1 MAGITLRPMR
11 ADDVED
17 IVRIS
22 KATGFFYPE
31 EVEMARELA
40 LEAAKD
46 GDASGYHVHVATQ
59 GQKAAGYVCFGPTPL
74 TRGTWDIYWIAVDP
88 QQQRQG
94 IGNRL
99 MRLAEEKIL
108 AQKGRL
114 VLVETSS
121 RELYEPTREFYKRL
135 GYQEV
140 SYIPDFYD
148 VGDGRVTFSK
158 KLSEGG
164 GNKTRLDN

>member
-11 ADDVED
+11 ADDVEE

-22 KATGFFYPE
+22 KATGFFNPQ
-31 EVEMARELA
+31 EVEVAGELA
-40 LEAAKD
+40 LEAAEK
-46 GDASGYHVHVATQ
+46 GDASGYHFRVAIRSQ
-59 GQKAAGYVCFGPTPL
+59 QVAGYVCFGPTPL
-74 TRGTWDIYWIAVDP
+74 TKGTWDLYWIAVDP
-88 QQQRQG
+88 QQQRLG

-99 MRLAEEKIL
+99 MSLAEEEIRL
-108 AQKGRL
+108 QQGRL

-121 RELYEPTREFYKRL
+121 RALYEPTREFYKRL

-148 VGDGRVTFSK
+148 KGDGRVTFAK
-158 KLSEGG
+158 VLPQGG
-164 GNKTRLDN
+164 ANKMRP

>member
-1 MAGITLRPMR
+1 MGIGLRPMR
-11 ADDVED
+11 TDDVEEM
-17 IVRIS
+17 VRITS
-22 KATGFFYPE
+22 ATGFFYPE
-31 EVEMARELA
+31 EVEVAREVL
-40 LEAAKD
+40 LEAAEN
-46 GDASGYHVHVATQ
+46 GESSGYHAHVATR

-99 MRLAEEKIL
+99 MGLAEEQIRSHE
-108 AQKGRL
+108 GRL
-114 VLVETSS
+114 VLAETSS
-121 RELYEPTREFYKRL
+121 RELYEPTRGFYRRM

-148 VGDGRVTFSK
+148 VGDGRVTFAK
-158 KLSEGG
+158 VLTQGG
-164 GNKTRLDN
+164 GNTMTP

>member
-11 ADDVED
+11 DDDVEE

-22 KATGFFYPE
+22 KATGFFNPE

-40 LEAAKD
+40 LEAVER
-46 GDASGYHVHVATQ
+46 GDASGYHFRVATR
-59 GQKAAGYVCFGPTPL
+59 GQHVAGYVCFGPTPL
-74 TRGTWDIYWIAVDP
+74 TRGTWDLYWIAVDP

-94 IGNRL
+94 IGDRL
-99 MRLAEEKIL
+99 MSLAEDEII
-108 AQKGRL
+108 ARNGRL

-121 RELYEPTREFYKRL
+121 REQYEPTRTFYRCL

-140 SYIPDFYD
+140 SFIPDFYD
-148 VGDGRVTFSK
+148 VGDSRVVFAK
-158 KLSEGG
+158 NLSQGG
-164 GNKTRLDN
+164 VNKARLDN